1 MSEYLLISLLG
12 NTIVIKSVLEDKNN
26 SSLMPVLFLF
36 IIKFVLFQYNEVHNV
51 FDNDTLMIISFIIV
65 MVFFQIRK

>member
-12 NTIVIKSVLEDKNN
+12 NTIVIKSVLEDENN